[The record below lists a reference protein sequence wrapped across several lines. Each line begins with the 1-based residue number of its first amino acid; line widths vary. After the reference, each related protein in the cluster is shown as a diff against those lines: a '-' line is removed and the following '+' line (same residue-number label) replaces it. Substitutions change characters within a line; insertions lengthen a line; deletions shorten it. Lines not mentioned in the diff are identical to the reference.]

1 MRHPFHAIA
10 IFVITALLI
19 SSPAAS
25 QRLSLAPIQAQ
36 ADGKSTETVANI
48 SFDKCKELMS
58 EKIEALKANPMGIIS
73 VLSANYMKIVRV
85 CTDPGDVL
93 FTCSDADQW
102 LVVTTNPI
110 SADRRCK

>member
-1 MRHPFHAIA
+1 MRHLYHAIA
-10 IFVITALLI
+10 IFVVTALLV
-19 SSPAAS
+19 SSPAAA
-25 QRLSLAPIQAQ
+25 QRSSLAPIQAQ

-73 VLSANYMKIVRV
+73 VLNSSYMKIVRV

-93 FTCSDADQW
+93 FTCSEADQW
-102 LVVTTNPI
+102 LVVTTSPM